1 VKCSGSVSFQ
11 TVYMSRQNMDF
22 SNVVVL
28 RCLQMMP
35 KSDIFA
41 VF

>member
-1 VKCSGSVSFQ
+1 
-11 TVYMSRQNMDF
+11 
-22 SNVVVL
+22 
-28 RCLQMMP
+28 MMP